1 MSNMFIFIFTKHGF
15 DLWTLKDEEMKQL
28 KAKIQRYFKLDDLQL
43 TFKLKSWNIEKNLF
57 KFLS

>member
-15 DLWTLKDEEMKQL
+15 DLWTLKDGEMKQL

-43 TFKLKSWNIEKNLF
+43 TFKLKSWNIEKKLF

>member
-1 MSNMFIFIFTKHGF
+1 
-15 DLWTLKDEEMKQL
+15 LWTLKDEEMKQL
-28 KAKIQRYFKLDDLQL
+28 KAKIQIYFKLDDLQL

>member
-28 KAKIQRYFKLDDLQL
+28 KAKIQIYFKLDDLQL
-43 TFKLKSWNIEKNLF
+43 TFKLKSWNIEKKLF